1 MRYVATD
8 SNGVWVAL
16 VGFGSAAL
24 ACRPRDDFVGW
35 APELQFRRLR
45 YVTSNQRFC
54 VLPAGRRTN
63 TASAVMARTLARLSS
78 DWVQVWGHPVVLV
91 ETFVDP
97 NRHVGTCYAASSFT
111 KIGTT
116 AGYGRR
122 SGRYYAH
129 GNVKDVYV
137 RALHR
142 RAAAML
148 AAPFDHPFL
157 TKLEQPVSRLDFN
170 TCDLSSLIEQ
180 LDQLSDPRA
189 ARGIRH
195 SLTTTLTLIA
205 CATLAGHKSLVA
217 ISEWCSDASQQVLER
232 VGARISPSTGERI
245 APSYATIRR
254 ALMSIDADAFDL
266 VVNAW
271 ATEQAARKPP
281 PPAAADRGPD
291 HDDGDVG
298 SNLIGVAV
306 DGKTLR
312 GARRTDGTQ
321 VQLLAAMRH
330 DLGMVIGQRNI
341 DNDKTNEILA
351 FAPLLDPLDVTGM
364 VITADALHTQRN
376 AANTV
381 ASKGA
386 HYIFG
391 LKANQPSLHAAGLA
405 AAANVDIDRPEF
417 SAEQRGHG
425 RIDRHRI
432 WTAPVGNNISFPNA
446 KRFVIV
452 ERESAGLDDR
462 RTSTETR
469 IYITDLDHKQADPA
483 NLHRLITGH
492 WSIENSLHWVRDVT
506 YDEDRS
512 QVRTG
517 TTPRILATLRNLAIS
532 IIRHTTHRAVS
543 IAQATRQLARQP
555 DTTLDLL
562 GIPT

>member
-8 SNGVWVAL
+8 ADGVWVGV

-24 ACRPRDDFVGW
+24 ACRPRDEFVGW
-35 APELQFRRLR
+35 SSELQFRRLR

-54 VLPAGRRTN
+54 VLPAGRRQN
-63 TASAVMARTLARLSS
+63 AASAVMARTLARLSS
-78 DWVQVWGHPVVLV
+78 DWVRVWGHPVVLV

-97 NRHVGTCYAASSFT
+97 ARHVGTCYAASSFT
-111 KIGTT
+111 RLGTT
-116 AGYGRR
+116 AGFGRR

-137 RALHR
+137 KALHR
-142 RAAAML
+142 RAVSML

-157 TKLEQPVSRLDFN
+157 TDQEMLLSRLDFN
-170 TCDLSSLIEQ
+170 TCDLSSLMER
-180 LDQLSDPRA
+180 LDLLVDPRQ

-217 ISEWCSDASQQVLER
+217 ISEWCHDVPQQVLER
-232 VGARISPSTGERI
+232 VGARVSPSSGQRI

-266 VVNAW
+266 IVNTW
-271 ATEQAARKPP
+271 ASEQATRKPQP
-281 PPAAADRGPD
+281 PQDDRTSS
-291 HDDGDVG
+291 GDSGRGG
-298 SNLIGVAV
+298 SLVGVAV
-306 DGKTLR
+306 DGKTMR
-312 GARRTDGTQ
+312 GARRNDGTRT
-321 VQLLAAMRH
+321 QLLAAMRH
-330 DLGMVIGQRNI
+330 DLGMVIGQRNV
-341 DNDKTNEILA
+341 DNDKTNEIKA
-351 FAPLLDPLDVTGM
+351 FVPLLAPLNIAGM
-364 VITADALHTQRN
+364 VITADAMHTQHQ

-381 ASKGA
+381 AAKDA

-391 LKANQPSLHAAGLA
+391 VKANQPTMHTAALA
-405 AAANVDIDRPEF
+405 AADNVDLDRPEF
-417 SAEQRGHG
+417 ETEQRGHG

-432 WTAPVGNNISFPNA
+432 WTATIPAPIRFPNA
-446 KRFVIV
+446 QRFVIV
-452 ERESAGLDDR
+452 ERESADLDDR
-462 RTSTETR
+462 RTSIETR
-469 IYITDLDHKQADPA
+469 VYITDLTSDQADAA

-492 WSIENSLHWVRDVT
+492 WTIENSLHWVRDVT

-532 IIRHTTHRAVS
+532 IIRYTTHRTVS

-555 DTTLDLL
+555 ETTLDLL
-562 GIPT
+562 GIPA